1 MNLNIKDEFE
11 IDFFAGLFNFLCAT
25 CIHDFSDVFLSLQHA
40 GLTLFWLKRTPW
52 TQRLMD
58 YLTKLVQILWN
69 KETRRKDC
77 ILLAILAAIMHHTF
91 LLLEHYILC
100 PFH

>member
-40 GLTLFWLKRTPW
+40 GLTLFWLKRTP
-52 TQRLMD
+52 
-58 YLTKLVQILWN
+58 
-69 KETRRKDC
+69 
-77 ILLAILAAIMHHTF
+77 
-91 LLLEHYILC
+91 
-100 PFH
+100 